1 MSSSYKSQIE
11 QVIECLKVEK
21 TRKAV
26 LDILLSV
33 SESKDLVDI
42 FLELEIPKLMIRLVE
57 NEDIKEKETV
67 LQILINLSANE
78 KYLNSFL
85 TINTFHRILK
95 TVFDLIDNALPK
107 KEEKTFSDPNDIM
120 ISNDILLDKNGN
132 TFDIRIEMDK
142 YVINSSTIENQHPEF
157 KNETLINLYFM
168 FLANLSSFEEGQ
180 KKLLDVSDEKIKGI
194 VFFKLL
200 DKFFEYIYHSSFN
213 FCSSVIA
220 NVSSL
225 KVGRELI
232 LENKIFKIFLIQFD
246 KLNNMKMINILRMI
260 RNCCFEYEKFHEEL
274 FVKETILFSYLIKL
288 LLLVNDKN
296 KGTKLDLDEIDIM
309 YYTNFD
315 TEKLTQDDKETI
327 NDLII
332 DIFLILTNH
341 KEAVEDMKKKGL
353 SKAIK
358 VLEDSLKESNNN
370 SEIDDKV
377 KDRLL
382 VIKNYLDN

>member
-21 TRKAV
+21 TRKAA

-246 KLNNMKMINILRMI
+246 KMNNMKMINILRMI
-260 RNCCFEYEKFHEEL
+260 RNCSFEYEKFHEEL

>member
-21 TRKAV
+21 TRKAA

-85 TINTFHRILK
+85 AINTFHRILK

-246 KLNNMKMINILRMI
+246 KMNNMKMINILRMI
-260 RNCCFEYEKFHEEL
+260 RNCSFEYEKFHEEL